1 MVKKKWPT
9 DKVPRKR
16 WCLKVPKEVYT
27 DDFRNE
33 VEVPRSIMETGDR
46 TQKMLHWKE
55 GVATESLTVRLSEGG
70 EAGPLL
76 MVRRPG
82 NVRNKVAGFP
92 TVGDCRLKADRWQS
106 LHDGCQDRQRPD
118 ERCLCSMSVLRR
130 GPVHIFQELE
140 PVALFLEKYG
150 PANLKLSES

>member
-1 MVKKKWPT
+1 M
-9 DKVPRKR
+9 PRKR

-70 EAGPLL
+70 EAGPL
-76 MVRRPG
+76 
-82 NVRNKVAGFP
+82 
-92 TVGDCRLKADRWQS
+92 
-106 LHDGCQDRQRPD
+106 
-118 ERCLCSMSVLRR
+118 
-130 GPVHIFQELE
+130 
-140 PVALFLEKYG
+140 
-150 PANLKLSES
+150 

>member
-1 MVKKKWPT
+1 M
-9 DKVPRKR
+9 PRKR

-82 NVRNKVAGFP
+82 NVRNEVAGFP

-118 ERCLCSMSVLRR
+118 ERCLCSMSVDY
-130 GPVHIFQELE
+130 Q
-140 PVALFLEKYG
+140 
-150 PANLKLSES
+150 

>member
-1 MVKKKWPT
+1 MMFLISSRPFFGKKKWPT

-70 EAGPLL
+70 EAGPL
-76 MVRRPG
+76 
-82 NVRNKVAGFP
+82 
-92 TVGDCRLKADRWQS
+92 
-106 LHDGCQDRQRPD
+106 
-118 ERCLCSMSVLRR
+118 
-130 GPVHIFQELE
+130 
-140 PVALFLEKYG
+140 
-150 PANLKLSES
+150 